1 LSKIAILQSNYI
13 PWKGYFDL
21 INSVDIFVIYDEVQF
36 TKNDWRNRNLIK
48 GKEGLQWLTIPVIQ
62 NNLSQKIDETEIAHN
77 HWVRK
82 HVQAIQLNYK
92 KSPFFDEVFPFIESL
107 YQFNSSS
114 LSSINQNIIFK
125 INDLLDIKT
134 QIINSKVLEL
144 KGDRVYR
151 LIDACKKLK
160 ASVYV
165 SGPRA
170 KAYLIDS
177 QFSDE
182 KIQVEWKDYS
192 NYSEYSQIHPP
203 FSHNVS
209 IIDTLMNLG
218 MEETKRY
225 IRNGCR
231 FNT

>member
-1 LSKIAILQSNYI
+1 LCKIAILQSNYI

-62 NNLSQKIDETEIAHN
+62 NNLSQKIDETEIAHK

-125 INDLLDIKT
+125 INDLLEIKT

-165 SGPRA
+165 SGPLA
-170 KAYLIDS
+170 KSYLIDS

-182 KIQVEWKDYS
+182 KIQIEWKDYS
-192 NYSEYSQIHPP
+192 NYSEYNQIHPP

-231 FNT
+231 FKA

>member
-1 LSKIAILQSNYI
+1 
-13 PWKGYFDL
+13 
-21 INSVDIFVIYDEVQF
+21 
-36 TKNDWRNRNLIK
+36 
-48 GKEGLQWLTIPVIQ
+48 
-62 NNLSQKIDETEIAHN
+62 
-77 HWVRK
+77 
-82 HVQAIQLNYK
+82 
-92 KSPFFDEVFPFIESL
+92 VFPFIESL